1 MFGSNEHFEKS
12 FILLMRP
19 ENICS
24 CNRVLQKNKKKKKRN
39 LTKLEF
45 SRRRSMQW
53 TSWEIFTCRR
63 SFFES
68 YWLIQKENESSRD
81 F

>member
-1 MFGSNEHFEKS
+1 
-12 FILLMRP
+12 
-19 ENICS
+19 
-24 CNRVLQKNKKKKKRN
+24 VLQKNKKKKKRN